1 MKKTTISKFTW
12 FLAIGTGL
20 VLIFL
25 VIQLAIFS
33 VETKQTCRDTYNKS
47 LQLFEQGKYTEG
59 FNKLR
64 EIPNYENYSGVS
76 ELLEKYNI
84 CPTCGSILSED

>member
-1 MKKTTISKFTW
+1 MKKATSSKFTW
-12 FLAIGTGL
+12 FLAIGIEL

-25 VIQLAIFS
+25 IIQLAIFS
-33 VETKQTCRDTYNKS
+33 VEIKQTCRDTYNKS

-59 FNKLR
+59 FNKLK
-64 EIPNYENYSGVS
+64 EIPNYENYDGVD

-84 CPTCGSILSED
+84 CPTCGSIRSES

>member
-1 MKKTTISKFTW
+1 MRKDTISKFTL
-12 FLAIGTGL
+12 FLAIGTIL

-25 VIQLAIFS
+25 IIQIAIFA

-59 FNKLR
+59 FNKLQ
-64 EIPNYENYSGVS
+64 EMPNYENYDGVD

-84 CPTCGSILSED
+84 CPYCGSIGSGD

>member
-1 MKKTTISKFTW
+1 MKKATISKFTW
-12 FLAIGTGL
+12 LLAIGTEL

-25 VIQLAIFS
+25 IIQLAIFS

-47 LQLFEQGKYTEG
+47 LQLIEKGKYTEG
-59 FNKLR
+59 FNKLK
-64 EIPNYENYSGVS
+64 EIPNYENYSGVA

-84 CPTCGSILSED
+84 CPTCWSIRSES